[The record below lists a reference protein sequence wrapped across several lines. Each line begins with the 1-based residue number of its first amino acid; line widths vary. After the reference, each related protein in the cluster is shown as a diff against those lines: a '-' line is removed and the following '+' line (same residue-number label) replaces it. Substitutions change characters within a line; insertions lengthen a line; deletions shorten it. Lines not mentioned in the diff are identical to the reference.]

1 MAELDRQLSQES
13 AQAGHLQLSA
23 LTSAKR
29 RKETENYIDI
39 AVREICELGME
50 VDDLACLQ
58 HQQKV
63 ESEPCQ
69 KVSRCTSHTC
79 KGRCAISPAKLARQY
94 PTNMHMYEVIEGG

>member
-13 AQAGHLQLSA
+13 AQARHLQLSA
-23 LTSAKR
+23 STSAKR
-29 RKETENYIDI
+29 RKQTENDIDI
-39 AVREICELGME
+39 VIREMCELGME

-79 KGRCAISPAKLARQY
+79 NGCCVINPAKLAIQY
-94 PTNMHMYEVIEGG
+94 PPTCTCRR